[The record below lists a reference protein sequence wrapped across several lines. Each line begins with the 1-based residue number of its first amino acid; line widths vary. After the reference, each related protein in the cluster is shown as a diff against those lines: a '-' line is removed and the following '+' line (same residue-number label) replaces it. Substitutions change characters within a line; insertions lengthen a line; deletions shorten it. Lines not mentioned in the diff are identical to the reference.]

1 MSLVTFIVPAYNVQD
16 YIVECLESIMNQ
28 TSPNYDVVIVNDGST
43 DEHTTE
49 ICEKYKENFPKKIK
63 YVYQKNK
70 GLGAA
75 RNTGMKYVTTP
86 WLVFLDS
93 DDWIMPNYVE
103 EFEKELKKFSE
114 KQIDLFFT
122 LPIIYENIT
131 GGCRDWYDKNLF
143 YQIFYEG
150 NRIVNP
156 EIDKRIYSLEVN
168 ACRRIYRKS
177 FLEELNFTFPEGV
190 KWEDVYPHFYL
201 LSHAVS
207 CVGIQNIGFY
217 YRTGTSGQIT
227 ASTGKGRLDMIKVFA
242 QTFEYILRNNLDKE
256 IILIAMDL
264 MVNFSRWSITVA
276 DVSTRKRLIR
286 KLYLLYHSIPEQYI
300 KEYCKV
306 YRPENKYFIKA
317 IRTNYLQWT
326 MEDYLVKDIVVKM
339 INKLKQRRGK

>member
-1 MSLVTFIVPAYNVQD
+1 M
-16 YIVECLESIMNQ
+16 
-28 TSPNYDVVIVNDGST
+28 
-43 DEHTTE
+43 
-49 ICEKYKENFPKKIK
+49 
-63 YVYQKNK
+63 
-70 GLGAA
+70 
-75 RNTGMKYVTTP
+75 
-86 WLVFLDS
+86 
-93 DDWIMPNYVE
+93 
-103 EFEKELKKFSE
+103 
-114 KQIDLFFT
+114 
-122 LPIIYENIT
+122 
-131 GGCRDWYDKNLF
+131 F